1 MNKFETALQNICKV
15 FVNIFK
21 DIDRVAVIAEPFV
34 DIAFPQLAP
43 LYNAGA
49 NGAAAAISAANKVYV
64 PTATDSAN
72 LVAIAVAVEPVL
84 QQFATA
90 SGLTTPTTGTV
101 MAYAQALQQS
111 IKAAQPAPAA

>member
-21 DIDRVAVIAEPFV
+21 DVDRIAVFAEPFV

-43 LYNAGA
+43 IYNAGA
-49 NGAAAAISAANKVYV
+49 NGAAAAIGAANKVYV
-64 PTATDSAN
+64 PAATDSEN
-72 LVAIAVAVEPVL
+72 LVAITAAVEPIL

-90 SGLTTPTTGTV
+90 SGLTSPTIGTV
-101 MAYAQALQQS
+101 MAYAQALQQG

>member
-21 DIDRVAVIAEPFV
+21 DVDRVAVLAEPFV

-49 NGAAAAISAANKVYV
+49 NGAAAAIGAAKKVYV
-64 PTATDSAN
+64 PAATDSEN
-72 LVAIAVAVEPVL
+72 LVAITAAVEPIL

-90 SGLTTPTTGTV
+90 SGLTTPTIATV
-101 MAYAQALQQS
+101 LAYAQALQQS
-111 IKAAQPAPAA
+111 IKAAQPAPAV